1 MDVSAGL
8 RLHTPNNFAGSLH
21 ARSFDHDSLDDGI
34 PPQSVFQP
42 QQCMIMRH
50 KSYMQ
55 KGATACTK
63 KLATSYESWPQSAIV
78 IDSRVLP
85 APPRASARQ

>member
-1 MDVSAGL
+1 
-8 RLHTPNNFAGSLH
+8 
-21 ARSFDHDSLDDGI
+21 
-34 PPQSVFQP
+34 
-42 QQCMIMRH
+42 MIMRH

-78 IDSRVLP
+78 IASRVLP
-85 APPRASARQ
+85 ASPHVFARQLARHAEGADENIIFECCLPEQEEEKGKQHAAPLWLP